1 MLGKGV
7 MIGSLRKGVKI
18 TSCRT
23 FSDPTDFH
31 QEKSKTY

>member
-18 TSCRT
+18 TST